1 MASILPNGK
10 TQFVDQNGKPL
21 AGGTVTFY
29 APGTTTKQDTW
40 QDQAM
45 THPNTNP
52 VVLDSRGQ
60 ATIWGDG
67 SYRQVL
73 ADAFGVVIWD
83 QVVAAPLTQ
92 SDLPSGGIARPSSP
106 KLWQVWIDST
116 LGPYGQPIYCA
127 QVTPSIIWCNF
138 AGVPV

>member
-1 MASILPNGK
+1 MASILPNGRV
-10 TQFVDQNGKPL
+10 QFIDQNGNPL

-40 QDQAM
+40 QDPAQ
-45 THPNTNP
+45 TEVNTNP

-60 ATIWGDG
+60 ASIWGVG
-67 SYRQVL
+67 SYRQIV
-73 ADAFGVVIWD
+73 ADKFGSVIWD
-83 QVVAAPLTQ
+83 TVIAAFLTQ
-92 SDLPSGGIARPSSP
+92 SDLPSGGAARPSNP
-106 KLWQVWIDST
+106 KLWQFWIDPS

-127 QVTPSIIWCNF
+127 QITPTVIWCNF